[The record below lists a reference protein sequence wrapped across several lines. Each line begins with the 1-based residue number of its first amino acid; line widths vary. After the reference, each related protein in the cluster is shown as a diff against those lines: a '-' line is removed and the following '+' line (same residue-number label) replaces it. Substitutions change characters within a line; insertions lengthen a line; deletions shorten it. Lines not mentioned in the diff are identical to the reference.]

1 LADRTA
7 ANVAAAST
15 SVPAAVAS
23 EAIVAQS
30 AEFTH
35 AD

>member
-1 LADRTA
+1 MFQCRFTG
-7 ANVAAAST
+7 
-15 SVPAAVAS
+15 VPRAVAS
-23 EAIVAQS
+23 EATDAQS